1 MTGLH
6 RGFGKL
12 HLTDSDLK
20 KWGFDPQFPPW
31 VRSYSE
37 AAAILLYRGFK
48 DCVKMFLEPAPPT
61 PPPPPL
67 PALKLQLLYPNSYRV
82 SFHNGREG
90 GCTSPSFWAG
100 FFCFCL
106 KIPSFEASLAKF
118 LEFTKMYGQYI
129 YINIETFFLLFSLYL
144 FFIFFTHMNNPA
156 LRFLQIPFT
165 FEKTKCRFRLNFVE
179 FWHFA

>member
-1 MTGLH
+1 MAGLH

-48 DCVKMFLEPAPPT
+48 DCVKMFLEPAPP
-61 PPPPPL
+61 PPYQLWNYSFSTQTVTGFRFIMGGRGVVLPPL
-67 PALKLQLLYPNSYRV
+67 FEQV
-82 SFHNGREG
+82 
-90 GCTSPSFWAG
+90 

-118 LEFTKMYGQYI
+118 LEFYRNVWAI
-129 YINIETFFLLFSLYL
+129 YIHKYWDFFPSFFIVLI
-144 FFIFFTHMNNPA
+144 FFIFITHMNNPA